1 MTFSD
6 YNLVKAQY
14 DAVEHYNDLQLCLC
28 ADKKQ
33 TDHVWQAPLSIK
45 TDNKNRATESF
56 YIFMIPKGLNF
67 TEEKYE
73 LFKFF
78 FERYVKSEKVKEKL
92 EKIKKDFV

>member
-1 MTFSD
+1 M
-6 YNLVKAQY
+6 
-14 DAVEHYNDLQLCLC
+14 
-28 ADKKQ
+28 
-33 TDHVWQAPLSIK
+33 
-45 TDNKNRATESF
+45 ATESF

-78 FERYVKSEKVKEKL
+78 FERYVKGEKVKEKL